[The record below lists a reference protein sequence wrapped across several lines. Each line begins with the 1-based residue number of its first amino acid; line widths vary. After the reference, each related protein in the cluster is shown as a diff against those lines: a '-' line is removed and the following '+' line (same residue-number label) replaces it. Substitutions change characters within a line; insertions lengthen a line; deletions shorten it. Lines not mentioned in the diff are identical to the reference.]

1 MFLLHIPKGPR
12 PAVLSSLRCPG
23 ARTLSSIA
31 STDDSSQSNPP
42 VPRRYSRLSSFWL
55 ASGGITAAEKEDS
68 HAKLIRAGYL
78 RQSHAGIF
86 HMLPLGQRV
95 QEKLEKLID
104 KYMLQ
109 LGASKVSLS
118 SISSQALWQKTN
130 RLEGYGPELFRF
142 DDRKQV
148 PYLLAPTHEEEITNL
163 VARSLNSYKS
173 LPLRL
178 YQIGR
183 KYRDEIRPRHG
194 VLRSREFVMKDLYTF
209 DYSVASAMSTYDQV
223 REGYSQLFDELK
235 LPYLVA
241 EASSGDIGG
250 DLSHEYHLPTPI
262 GEDNVISCNSCNYVA
277 NEELAATRVESP
289 GDVIITETQG
299 VNTPLEKLQ
308 VAHVW
313 RGVSKDRKSLI
324 NVWYPSSYSE
334 ADVNTHF
341 IKSILPDLDS
351 SLEDPSAVWEHTLSL
366 AAASQSGKSLKS
378 FNLIDYRLGP
388 QFIDAVKDGGD
399 QLLLTSKYGNIGT
412 TTLASE
418 YITSASDGTLLN
430 TVRIRDGDSCPKC
443 ESGKLKVQRAI
454 ELGHTFHLGTRYS
467 EPLNA
472 NVQVP
477 LSLLEEQP
485 DPTKKGSTKS
495 VALQMGCHGI
505 GVSRII
511 GAVADHLSDEK
522 GLNWP
527 RAIAPF
533 EVVVIPGNGLTK
545 DATEIANYLT
555 DHRDQTDAQAST
567 TPIDLVLDDRPD
579 SFPWKLK
586 DADLVGYPVIV
597 IVGKRW
603 TSEGICEV
611 QCRRLAVT
619 SHVSYKELPAHI
631 NGLLSQL

>member
-1 MFLLHIPKGPR
+1 MLLLHIAKGPR
-12 PAVLSSLRCPG
+12 PAVLSSLRCPR
-23 ARTLSSIA
+23 ARALSSIA
-31 STDDSSQSNPP
+31 STDDLSSSP
-42 VPRRYSRLSSFWL
+42 VPSRYSRLSSFWL
-55 ASGGITAAEKEDS
+55 ASGGTTAAEKEDS
-68 HAKLIRAGYL
+68 HAKLIRAGFL

-95 QEKLEKLID
+95 QEKLEKLVD

-118 SISSQALWQKTN
+118 SISSQALWEKTN

-142 DDRKQV
+142 NDRKQV
-148 PYLLAPTHEEEITNL
+148 PYLLAPTHEEEITHL
-163 VARSLNSYKS
+163 VAKSLNSYKS

-194 VLRSREFVMKDLYTF
+194 VLRSREFIMKDLYTF
-209 DYSVASAMSTYDQV
+209 DYTVESAMSTYDQV
-223 REGYSQLFDELK
+223 REGYSRLFDELK

-262 GEDNVISCNSCNYVA
+262 GEDNVISCNNCDYVA
-277 NEELAATRVESP
+277 NEELAATRIEAP
-289 GDVIITETQG
+289 GDRTITETQG
-299 VNTPLEKLQ
+299 ASNPLEKLQ
-308 VAHVW
+308 AAHVW
-313 RGVSKDRKSLI
+313 RGISKDRKALI

-351 SLEDPSAVWEHTLSL
+351 SLEEPSAIWEHTLSS
-366 AAASQSGKSLKS
+366 AAASKSCKSLKS

-388 QFIDAVKDGGD
+388 QFIDVVRDGGN
-399 QLLLTSKYGNIGT
+399 QFLFTSEHGNIDT

-430 TVRIRDGDSCPKC
+430 TIRIREGDSCPRC
-443 ESGKLKVQRAI
+443 EPGKLKVQRAI

-467 EPLNA
+467 KPLNA

-477 LSLLEEQP
+477 LSILEEQA
-485 DPTKKGSTKS
+485 DPTKKGSTKD

-505 GVSRII
+505 GISRII

-533 EVVVIPGNGLTK
+533 EVVIIPGNGLAK

-555 DHRDQTDAQAST
+555 NQGNRTDGQAST
-567 TPIDLVLDDRPD
+567 RPVDLVIDDRSD
-579 SFPWKLK
+579 SFTWKLK
-586 DADLVGYPVIV
+586 DADLVGYPIIV

-603 TSEGICEV
+603 NSEGLCEV
-611 QCRRLAVT
+611 QCRRLAAT
-619 SHVSYKELPAHI
+619 AYVSYKELPAHI